1 MEERTLTRKDLRR
14 CWRAWMMHNL
24 SSMSFERLESFGFCL
39 SMLPVAKKLYPDAA
53 QRTEMLRRHAS
64 FYNTEPQ
71 IGAIVNGMALG
82 LEEKK
87 ANGEPIDGE
96 TINTLKV
103 GLMGPIAGI
112 GDSMIPGMLIPIL
125 LSIGMALAAG
135 GNILGPLFYTVA
147 WLAIIIPGSWFLFL
161 KGYKMGSGSVE
172 ILVSSK
178 STRLREALSLL
189 GVFVMGGRRSQL
201 REAWNRDGVYYQ
213 RWCEY
218 PCSADAGWH
227 FPAIAAAGRRSRYL
241 VSDGKTR
248 CLTGKS
254 DGFTADTGRAW
265 RRNRSVCRLI
275 AKRRNYRGNA
285 PVFHGWKFCHSPAH
299 LSGREIN

>member
-39 SMLPVAKKLYPDAA
+39 SMLPVAKKLYPDIG

-135 GNILGPLFYTVA
+135 GRRQYSRPAVLYCRVA
-147 WLAIIIPGSWFLFL
+147 GDHYSWLMVP
-161 KGYKMGSGSVE
+161 VPE
-172 ILVSSK
+172 
-178 STRLREALSLL
+178 RLP
-189 GVFVMGGRRSQL
+189 
-201 REAWNRDGVYYQ
+201 DGV
-213 RWCEY
+213 
-218 PCSADAGWH
+218 
-227 FPAIAAAGRRSRYL
+227 
-241 VSDGKTR
+241 
-248 CLTGKS
+248 
-254 DGFTADTGRAW
+254 
-265 RRNRSVCRLI
+265 RL
-275 AKRRNYRGNA
+275 RGNA
-285 PVFHGWKFCHSPAH
+285 GKQ
-299 LSGREIN
+299 

>member
-1 MEERTLTRKDLRR
+1 MENRTLTRTDLRR

-53 QRTEMLRRHAS
+53 ARHEMLRRHTS

-71 IGAIVNGMALG
+71 LGAIVNGMVLG

-87 ANGEPIDGE
+87 ANGEPIDGDM
-96 TINTLKV
+96 INTLKV
-103 GLMGPIAGI
+103 GLMGPVAGI

-135 GNILGPLFYTVA
+135 GSALGPLFYAVA

-172 ILVSSK
+172 MLVSSK

-189 GVFVMGGRRSQL
+189 GVFVMGGVAASYVKLSTGLAFITQ
-201 REAWNRDGVYYQ
+201 DGVNIHVQ
-213 RWCEY
+213 QML
-218 PCSADAGWH
+218 DGI
-227 FPAIAAAGRRSRYL
+227 FPQLLPLIVVLGTWYLMAKRGVSPVKAMLLLLALAAAGV
-241 VSDGKTR
+241 VSGVF
-248 CLTGKS
+248 TG
-254 DGFTADTGRAW
+254 
-265 RRNRSVCRLI
+265 
-275 AKRRNYRGNA
+275 
-285 PVFHGWKFCHSPAH
+285 
-299 LSGREIN
+299 

>member
-1 MEERTLTRKDLRR
+1 MEARKLDRKDLRR

-24 SSMSFERLESFGFCL
+24 SSMSFERLQSFGFCL
-39 SMLPVAKKLYPDAA
+39 SMLPVAKKLYPNAV

-172 ILVSSK
+172 MLVSSK
-178 STRLREALSLL
+178 STKLREALSLL
-189 GVFVMGGRRSQL
+189 GVFVMGGVAASYVKL
-201 REAWNRDGVYYQ
+201 GTGLEFITKDGVNIHVQ
-213 RWCEY
+213 QML
-218 PCSADAGWH
+218 DGI
-227 FPAIAAAGRRSRYL
+227 FPQLLPLVVVLGTWYL
-241 VSDGKTR
+241 M
-248 CLTGKS
+248 
-254 DGFTADTGRAW
+254 
-265 RRNRSVCRLI
+265 
-275 AKRRNYRGNA
+275 AKRGVS
-285 PVFHGWKFCHSPAH
+285 PVKAMVLLLILAAIGVA
-299 LSGREIN
+299 SGLFAG

>member
-135 GNILGPLFYTVA
+135 GSILGPLFYTVA
-147 WLAIIIPGSWFLFL
+147 WLGIIIPGSWFLFL

-172 ILVSSK
+172 MLVSSQ

-189 GVFVMGGRRSQL
+189 GVFVMGGVAASYVKL
-201 REAWNRDGVYYQ
+201 ATGLEFVTKDGVNIHVQ
-213 RWCEY
+213 QML
-218 PCSADAGWH
+218 DGI
-227 FPAIAAAGRRSRYL
+227 FPQLLPLVVVLGTWYL
-241 VSDGKTR
+241 M
-248 CLTGKS
+248 
-254 DGFTADTGRAW
+254 
-265 RRNRSVCRLI
+265 
-275 AKRRNYRGNA
+275 AKRGVS
-285 PVFHGWKFCHSPAH
+285 PVKAMVLLLVLAALGVV
-299 LSGREIN
+299 SGLFAG

>member
-1 MEERTLTRKDLRR
+1 MEERKLTRKDLRR

-39 SMLPVAKKLYPDAA
+39 SMLPVAKKLYPDPV

-71 IGAIVNGMALG
+71 I
-82 LEEKK
+82 
-87 ANGEPIDGE
+87 GE

-161 KGYKMGSGSVE
+161 KGYQMGSGSVE
-172 ILVSSK
+172 MLVSSK

-189 GVFVMGGRRSQL
+189 GVFVMGGVAASYVKL
-201 REAWNRDGVYYQ
+201 GTGLEFITRDGVNIHVQ
-213 RWCEY
+213 QML
-218 PCSADAGWH
+218 DGI
-227 FPAIAAAGRRSRYL
+227 FPQLLPLAVVLGTWYL
-241 VSDGKTR
+241 M
-248 CLTGKS
+248 
-254 DGFTADTGRAW
+254 
-265 RRNRSVCRLI
+265 
-275 AKRRNYRGNA
+275 AKRGVS
-285 PVFHGWKFCHSPAH
+285 PVKAMILLLILAALGVA
-299 LSGREIN
+299 SGLFAG